1 MLGEV
6 DAEFGTHSNRLDN
19 PIEIGVMEMQGWENI
34 LFLVIMF
41 VLFYVLLILPQN
53 RQAKRR
59 AEMLK
64 AIKAGD
70 EIETGAG
77 VLGRVVSTSG
87 EQLIVNIGTREEV
100 LIKMNVGGVRL
111 VLTPK
116 DEASKN
122 EDKEKKS

>member
-1 MLGEV
+1 
-6 DAEFGTHSNRLDN
+6 
-19 PIEIGVMEMQGWENI
+19 MQGWENI